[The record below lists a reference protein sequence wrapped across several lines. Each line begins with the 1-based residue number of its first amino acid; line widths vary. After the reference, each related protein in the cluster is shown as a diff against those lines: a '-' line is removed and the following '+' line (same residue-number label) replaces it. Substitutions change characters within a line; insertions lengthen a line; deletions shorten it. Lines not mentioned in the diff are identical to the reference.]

1 MRNAIQDNPEK
12 KNFNLCSAS
21 FFNLSV
27 IKSLACKTPLL
38 TTLVLLGCLSYSYT
52 YYVIYIYKKKKNK
65 KTKRVKRF
73 FLIFIVNLRN
83 VISTSCK
90 QEMLLHSLRLFSSY
104 TQKRKLLYVTGK
116 DT

>member
-1 MRNAIQDNPEK
+1 MPSSSTKNGKVCIGNWTIVLNFRKKKMRNAIQDNPEK

-52 YYVIYIYKKKKNK
+52 YYVIYIYKKKKK
-65 KTKRVKRF
+65 KKK
-73 FLIFIVNLRN
+73 
-83 VISTSCK
+83 K
-90 QEMLLHSLRLFSSY
+90 
-104 TQKRKLLYVTGK
+104 KKG
-116 DT
+116 